1 LLGWGP
7 WGGSPRLGA
16 SFDPAVSADLVRRG
30 GQVEE
35 SQEGK
40 DDIAETWS
48 TEQGRLYTAQRA
60 DCWWR
65 AAWSGFHRWE
75 DGKQMILGDNS
86 GPFWYVMIF
95 KIKNTG
101 S

>member
-1 LLGWGP
+1 
-7 WGGSPRLGA
+7 LGA

-48 TEQGRLYTAQRA
+48 TEQGRLYREKTPGHSTASRLLVEGSLE
-60 DCWWR
+60 WLP
-65 AAWSGFHRWE
+65 SMGRWKAN
-75 DGKQMILGDNS
+75 DFGGQ
-86 GPFWYVMIF
+86 FWAFLVCYDF
-95 KIKNTG
+95 
-101 S
+101 